1 MSIYGGFPTRTLEA
15 AYNQSLCGILN
26 LLQNFILHILK
37 SKKTTDT
44 LNWCEEFCRD
54 YHKLEKLERQK
65 HLLPNFSENLKEL
78 DEYIK
83 ATTTIYSSGKF
94 SERKSPPTTSTGSFM
109 GDLGYTRMEIYRAR
123 QSSLPG
129 YRKREDDL
137 SFKKNTKKYMRNVNV
152 KVYQDQILKN
162 ILRDLSTPYVE

>member
-1 MSIYGGFPTRTLEA
+1 
-15 AYNQSLCGILN
+15 
-26 LLQNFILHILK
+26 
-37 SKKTTDT
+37 
-44 LNWCEEFCRD
+44 
-54 YHKLEKLERQK
+54 
-65 HLLPNFSENLKEL
+65 
-78 DEYIK
+78 
-83 ATTTIYSSGKF
+83 
-94 SERKSPPTTSTGSFM
+94 M